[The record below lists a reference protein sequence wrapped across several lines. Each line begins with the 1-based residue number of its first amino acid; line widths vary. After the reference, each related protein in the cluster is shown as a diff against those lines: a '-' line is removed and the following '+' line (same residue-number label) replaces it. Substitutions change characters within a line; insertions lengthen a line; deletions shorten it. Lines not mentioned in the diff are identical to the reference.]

1 MNWTKASA
9 VAEILSSV
17 AILITL
23 VYLVVEIQQNAE
35 ATQAETRQ
43 AVLDSDQQYL
53 EFYVDSPELM
63 VLQYQ
68 SDLSDEERI
77 RLSFVLVTF
86 IRMRENNWLQYENGT
101 LDDVTWQTYRL
112 SLISQLSAPQSR
124 AWWQNFGVE
133 RVFDS
138 DFISLVDELLANQP
152 VFDRSPHITAFD

>member
-1 MNWTKASA
+1 MNWTKTSA
-9 VAEILSSV
+9 IAETLSSV

-63 VLQYQ
+63 VLQHQ

-77 RLSFVLVTF
+77 RLSFLLVTF

-112 SLISQLSAPQSR
+112 SLISQLSNPQSR
-124 AWWQNFGVE
+124 AWWRNFGVE

-138 DFISLVDELLANQP
+138 EFISLVDELLANQP
-152 VFDRSPHITAFD
+152 LFDRSPHIAAFD

>member
-35 ATQAETRQ
+35 ATQADTRQ
-43 AVLDSDQQYL
+43 AILDSDQQFL
-53 EFYVDSPELM
+53 ELLIDSPELH
-63 VLQYQ
+63 LLSYKP
-68 SDLSDEERI
+68 DLSDEERI
-77 RLSFVLVTF
+77 RLSYLMTTF

-101 LDDVTWQTYRL
+101 LDDVTWRAYQG
-112 SLISQLSAPQSR
+112 SIIASLSASQTR
-124 AWWQNFGVE
+124 LWWQNFGVE
-133 RVFDS
+133 RIFDS
-138 DFISLVDELLANQP
+138 DFISLVDELIADQP

>member
-1 MNWTKASA
+1 MNWTKASSI
-9 VAEILSSV
+9 AEILSSV

-63 VLQYQ
+63 VFQYQ
-68 SDLSDEERI
+68 SDLSDEQRI
-77 RLSFVLVTF
+77 RLSFSLVTF

-112 SLISQLSAPQSR
+112 SIISQLSAPQSR
-124 AWWQNFGVE
+124 AWWRNFGVE
-133 RVFDS
+133 RVFDPQ
-138 DFISLVDELLANQP
+138 FISLVNELLANEP
-152 VFDRSPHITAFD
+152 LFDRAPHIV

>member
-35 ATQAETRQ
+35 ATQADTRQ
-43 AVLDSDQQYL
+43 AILESDQQYL
-53 EFYVDSPELM
+53 ELFVDSPELM

-68 SDLSDEERI
+68 SDLSDEERT
-77 RLSFVLVTF
+77 RLSYVLITHV
-86 IRMRENNWLQYENGT
+86 RMRENNWLQYENGT
-101 LDDVTWQTYRL
+101 LDDVTWRAYKG
-112 SLISQLSAPQSR
+112 SLVATFSYPQSR

-133 RVFDS
+133 RIFNS
-138 DFISLVDELLANQP
+138 EFISLVDELIANQP
-152 VFDRSPHITAFD
+152 LFDRSPHIAAFD

>member
-35 ATQAETRQ
+35 ATQADTRQ
-43 AVLDSDQQYL
+43 AILASDQQFL
-53 EFYVDSPELM
+53 ELLVDSPELM

-77 RLSFVLVTF
+77 RLSFLSVTF
-86 IRMRENNWLQYENGT
+86 VRMRENNWLQYENGT
-101 LDDVTWQTYRL
+101 LDDVTWQAYQG
-112 SLISQLSAPQSR
+112 SIVASLSAPQSR

-133 RVFDS
+133 RIFDPE
-138 DFISLVDELLANQP
+138 FISLVDELLANQP
-152 VFDRSPHITAFD
+152 VFDRSPHLAAFD